1 MWRVEAWVA
10 QCLLLNN
17 LEEVGWRKVV
27 WYHTMPYLFL
37 LAIIH
42 HTYVVWWYHRTI
54 PIIPPLLSPIRD
66 PSLPS
71 FLL

>member
-37 LAIIH
+37 LPI
-42 HTYVVWWYHRTI
+42 TYITHMYHRTI
-54 PIIPPLLSPIRD
+54 PIIPPLLPPIRD
-66 PSLPS
+66 PSLPPV
-71 FLL
+71 LL